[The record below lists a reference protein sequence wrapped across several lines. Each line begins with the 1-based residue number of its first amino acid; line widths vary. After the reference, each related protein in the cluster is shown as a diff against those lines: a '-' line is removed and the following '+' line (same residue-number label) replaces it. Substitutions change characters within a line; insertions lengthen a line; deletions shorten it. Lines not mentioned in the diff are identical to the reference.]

1 MNQDKLDRATDPLE
15 RAAAADPKSSVIQD
29 HLGDLYFKSKRYI
42 EAAAAYDR
50 ALGGDRDGLDADA
63 VTKKRDRARQ
73 LSGQR

>member
-1 MNQDKLDRATDPLE
+1 
-15 RAAAADPKSSVIQD
+15 VIQD

-63 VTKKRDRARQ
+63 VAKKRDRARQ